1 VAEVDPRK
9 QILGLMAATA
19 SPGAWP
25 VLLLVLL
32 AAQTSCPAAEQV
44 GKWALWEY
52 VAASRGSYANPFT
65 DVRLKA
71 TFTSPSGGRAER
83 EGFYDGED
91 TWRVRFS
98 PDEVGIW
105 KWTVAAEPEDPGL
118 AGSGVLECIPSTLHG
133 PLRVYQG
140 NPLWFAY
147 ADGTAVY
154 LLSFHLWQVGR
165 LDEATLAGTLDLLK
179 TRGFNA
185 ICGPHLER
193 DHMAWERNPADPKDT
208 SRFDLTVWRGLD
220 RALKTTAERGM
231 VLIPFNILGG
241 TNTVPAPRD
250 AAARDLLLRY
260 WVARWGAFWNA
271 TYQPLS
277 EWEEGYKEAE
287 VMAIGRRLYELD
299 GGRHLISV
307 HSLTSSTET
316 VQQAAWFGYH
326 TVQDKLGDRTG
337 QNRRQKGNND
347 PLKYTRFV
355 EMDRRVPKP
364 IFAHE
369 CLWEG
374 NFYQGQGGL
383 DVDNLRKGAW
393 VIALSGGQIN
403 YADEVDFPR
412 HIRSQKRTK
421 AANFSLLGA
430 TTRPSGLLYPAV
442 GHLARF
448 MRALPFQRLTP
459 HPELASTGVCLAQPG
474 ETYAVYAVS
483 GGNVHLGLKG
493 VEGTLTAK
501 WFDPRTGEWA
511 ATTTIPGGDE
521 RVLSAPSSQDWV
533 LLVAR

>member
-1 VAEVDPRK
+1 
-9 QILGLMAATA
+9 
-19 SPGAWP
+19 
-25 VLLLVLL
+25 LLNGYGV
-32 AAQTSCPAAEQV
+32 TSDAEQA
-44 GKWALWEY
+44 GKWSLWEHT
-52 VAASRGSYANPFT
+52 ARSQRSYSNPFV

-71 TFTSPSGGRAER
+71 LFTSPSGSRTER
-83 EGFYDGED
+83 EGFYDGEN

-98 PDEVGIW
+98 PDEAGTW

-118 AGSGVLECIPSTLHG
+118 AGSGDFECIPSALHG
-133 PLRVYQG
+133 PLRVYPA
-140 NPLWFAY
+140 NPLWFAH
-147 ADGTAVY
+147 ADGTPVY

-179 TRGFNA
+179 ARGFNA

-193 DHMAWERNPADPKDT
+193 DHMAWERNPGDRKDT

-220 RALKTTAERGM
+220 RALRMTAERGM

-260 WVARWGAFWNA
+260 WVARWGGFWNA
-271 TYQPLS
+271 TFQPVS

-287 VMAIGRRLYELD
+287 VMAIGSRLQELD
-299 GGRHLISV
+299 GGRHLISI
-307 HSLTSSTET
+307 HSLRSGSET
-316 VQQAAWFGYH
+316 VQCAAWFGYH

-337 QNRRQKGNND
+337 QDEKQRGNND
-347 PLKYTRFV
+347 PLKYTRLI
-355 EMDRRVPKP
+355 DLHRRVLKP

-412 HIRSQKRTK
+412 RIRPQKRTD
-421 AANFSLLGA
+421 AANFSLIGTA
-430 TTRPSGLLYPAV
+430 TQPSGLLYPAV

-448 MRALPFQRLTP
+448 M
-459 HPELASTGVCLAQPG
+459 
-474 ETYAVYAVS
+474 
-483 GGNVHLGLKG
+483 
-493 VEGTLTAK
+493 
-501 WFDPRTGEWA
+501 WA
-511 ATTTIPGGDE
+511 
-521 RVLSAPSSQDWV
+521 
-533 LLVAR
+533 